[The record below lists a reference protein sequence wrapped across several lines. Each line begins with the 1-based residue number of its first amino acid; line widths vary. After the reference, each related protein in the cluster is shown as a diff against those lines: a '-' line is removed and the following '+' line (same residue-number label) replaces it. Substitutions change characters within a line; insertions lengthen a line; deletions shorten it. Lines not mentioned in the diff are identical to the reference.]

1 MLSKD
6 ELAMLF
12 QGSCIH
18 REGFNLLCMTFN
30 VNAKIEDSFDS
41 LLGEMLKSNAETLPD
56 ILVIGLQEVVPLN
69 AQNIIGANIFS
80 ESEEIIDR
88 WMWLILTALSRLEGV
103 YDQENGTVNPYELLI
118 KEHMVGL
125 WICVISSRS
134 LQPAIKNVQKAQCQR
149 GVGGMFGN
157 KGATCVRFNVNDSS
171 ICIVNA
177 HFAAH
182 RGHVQQRN
190 NDFHAI
196 LNKKMFNDPLEG
208 LGSLFPADGDL
219 ATLQSSLGA
228 LREQLESVE
237 SELSGYQKG
246 ERDSNASNRTGAG
259 AGADRESRLSI
270 IVEEEDARTSRAT
283 IRNSDLDAIGDM
295 AGGGSFSSS
304 ISPLPTIS

>member
-1 MLSKD
+1 
-6 ELAMLF
+6 MLF

-18 REGFNLLCMTFN
+18 REGFNLLCMSFN
-30 VNAKIEDSFDS
+30 VNAKIEESFDS

-149 GVGGMFGN
+149 GVGGMFG
-157 KGATCVRFNVNDSS
+157 
-171 ICIVNA
+171 
-177 HFAAH
+177 
-182 RGHVQQRN
+182 
-190 NDFHAI
+190 
-196 LNKKMFNDPLEG
+196 E
-208 LGSLFPADGDL
+208 
-219 ATLQSSLGA
+219 
-228 LREQLESVE
+228 
-237 SELSGYQKG
+237 
-246 ERDSNASNRTGAG
+246 
-259 AGADRESRLSI
+259 
-270 IVEEEDARTSRAT
+270 
-283 IRNSDLDAIGDM
+283 
-295 AGGGSFSSS
+295 
-304 ISPLPTIS
+304 